1 MTTDPHLSSNHLL
14 RDFDVLLDQ
23 HQRVQKENDLLRIE
37 LMRHPSGAMQIRS
50 VSAIAR
56 CPNPSSLRFGGR
68 DPASAMEHL
77 KPFMVSARF

>member
-50 VSAIAR
+50 VER
-56 CPNPSSLRFGGR
+56 SLGRAYRDIHSEPGGI
-68 DPASAMEHL
+68 ASAAYSVE
-77 KPFMVSARF
+77 

>member
-37 LMRHPSGAMQIRS
+37 LMRHSSGAMQIRS
-50 VSAIAR
+50 VERSLGRAYRDIPSELGGIAGAAY
-56 CPNPSSLRFGGR
+56 SL
-68 DPASAMEHL
+68 E
-77 KPFMVSARF
+77 

>member
-50 VSAIAR
+50 VER
-56 CPNPSSLRFGGR
+56 SLGR
-68 DPASAMEHL
+68 AYRDIHSELGCIASAGY
-77 KPFMVSARF
+77 SAE